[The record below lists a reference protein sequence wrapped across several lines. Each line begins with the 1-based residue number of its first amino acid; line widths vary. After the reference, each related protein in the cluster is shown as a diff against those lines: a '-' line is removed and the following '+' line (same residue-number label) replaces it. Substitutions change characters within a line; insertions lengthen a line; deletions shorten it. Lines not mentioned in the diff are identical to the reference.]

1 MGSDFDRNDV
11 EWQLTWMEKEIVGAI
26 VTGVGWL
33 GSRNSWLMG
42 LKAVFRL
49 E

>member
-11 EWQLTWMEKEIVGAI
+11 EWQLTWMEKETAGAA

-33 GSRNSWLMG
+33 GSRNSWLIG
-42 LKAVFRL
+42 LRAASRM